1 MDREINEKGQVILIL
16 ILVMTVALA
25 IGLSIVQKTLIDVSN
40 ASKVEQ
46 SARAFTAAEAGVEKA
61 LQASSV
67 CGDNC
72 ISFTENNSR
81 ANVVDAGLTPV
92 IATLNN
98 RQAALEYPPI
108 AKEDVAQVWLAD
120 FTSVGNAPAEF
131 YNPSPDRE
139 LDVYWGNSS
148 DSDKAAIELTLVY
161 FGTDSKYNSRNWYL
175 DSIPRNNGFNLMNC
189 SGYTIGANYY
199 KCKVTLGSSSSD
211 PTFSTK
217 GALPAGLMLI
227 RARLLYNAS
236 SQPIAFQAVG
246 ICGTSCSLPPQAR
259 SIQSTGLSGETQRKV
274 KVFQQN
280 KVVPLLFNY
289 ALFSASEISK

>member
-1 MDREINEKGQVILIL
+1 MDRKINEKGQVILIL

-25 IGLSIVQKTLIDVSN
+25 IGLSIVQKSLMDVST

-81 ANVVDAGLTPV
+81 ANVVDAGLTPAV
-92 IATLNN
+92 ATPGN

-120 FTSVGNAPAEF
+120 SPPAEF
-131 YNPSPDRE
+131 YNPSSDRE

-161 FGTDSKYNSRNWYL
+161 FGTDSKYKSRNWYL
-175 DSIPRNNGFNLMNC
+175 DSISRNNGFNLMNC

-211 PTFSTK
+211 PTFNTK

-236 SQPIAFQAVG
+236 SQPVAFQAVG
-246 ICGTSCSLPPQAR
+246 TCGILCSLPPQAR
-259 SIQSTGLSGETQRKV
+259 SIQSTGVSGETQRRV

-289 ALFSASEISK
+289 ALFSAGEISK